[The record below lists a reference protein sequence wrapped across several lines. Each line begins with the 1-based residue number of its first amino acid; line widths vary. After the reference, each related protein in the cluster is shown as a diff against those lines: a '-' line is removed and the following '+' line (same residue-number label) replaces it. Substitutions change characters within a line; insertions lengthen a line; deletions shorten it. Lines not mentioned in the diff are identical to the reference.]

1 MVIQRLQSLFLL
13 IAFVALVLSA
23 IFPVYFLVGYE
34 QVIYDGPGSGMPEAM
49 SVFSKPCAHWPGI
62 SLFALTI
69 IDAIISIVA
78 IFLFKNFRKQK
89 RTIKIAI
96 WLSLLLV
103 IGVGVY
109 GYLDPLGGNEEFT
122 TAGIIFR
129 LALVPLALVFQIWA
143 LRRVKADERLLR
155 SADRIR

>member
-1 MVIQRLQSLFLL
+1 MVIQRLQSLFLF
-13 IAFVALVLSA
+13 IAFIALVLSS
-23 IFPVYFLVGYE
+23 IFS
-34 QVIYDGPGSGMPEAM
+34 IYWLIAYKEMAFDGPESGLSGSMMVCQE
-49 SVFSKPCAHWPGI
+49 PCAHWPGI

-96 WLSLLLV
+96 LLSVFLV
-103 IGVGVY
+103 IGIGLY
-109 GYLDPLGGNEEFT
+109 GYLDPLGGKEEFT
-122 TAGIIFR
+122 TADLIFR

-143 LRRVKADERLLR
+143 LCRVKADERLLR

>member
-13 IAFVALVLSA
+13 VSFITLVLSA
-23 IFPVYFLVGYE
+23 IFPVYFLVGHE
-34 QVIYDGPGSGMPEAM
+34 PVIYDGPGSGMPEVM

-62 SLFALTI
+62 SLFSLTI

-96 WLSLLLV
+96 WLSVLLV
-103 IGVGVY
+103 IGIGVY
-109 GYLDPLGGNEEFT
+109 GYLDPLDGNEEFT
-122 TAGIIFR
+122 AAGIIFR
-129 LALVPLALVFQIWA
+129 LVLVPLALIFQVWA
-143 LRRVKADERLLR
+143 LHKVKADERLLR